1 MGFGPRWREGSRTH
15 LEKKFWEGRAN
26 SHLARRQGR
35 SQRRGKRGEWSVRVL
50 GRWRW
55 RVEHWNSGTRST
67 EQLGWHRLIGVWCSV
82 HDNLQSDRGGGC
94 TVMVSRVLAPFPG
107 VCGFQIP
114 EFQNAE
120 LPYPPEPPFRPQCSR
135 VPSRRPGTNQWQSR
149 FELSGTENLEPLS
162 SHPRCPPTRSLTH
175 PPPPRLP
182 RWLHSSGQ
190 WWVVRWSD
198 RFTLRNCKGT
208 SASASPAPCRLGI
221 NHLQI
226 RRY

>member
-82 HDNLQSDRGGGC
+82 HDNLQSDRGGLHRYGLAC
-94 TVMVSRVLAPFPG
+94 ARSVSRRLRIPDSR
-107 VCGFQIP
+107 IP
-114 EFQNAE
+114 ECRAT
-120 LPYPPEPPFRPQCSR
+120 L
-135 VPSRRPGTNQWQSR
+135 PSRASVSTPVFPCPLPPAWDQPVAKSFRAVGNREPGTPQLTTR
-149 FELSGTENLEPLS
+149 
-162 SHPRCPPTRSLTH
+162 HPRCPLARAPTRATH
-175 PPPPRLP
+175 RLQPPVSRAAQVA
-182 RWLHSSGQ
+182 SGQ
-190 WWVVRWSD
+190 WPVVNTWHRIHS
-198 RFTLRNCKGT
+198 TE
-208 SASASPAPCRLGI
+208 
-221 NHLQI
+221 
-226 RRY
+226 